1 MIAVLFDLEGTL
13 VQIPWEDPEHVL
25 EFRRRTRRKLIELGV
40 PFSVLEG
47 IERSTIMRNKASEY
61 VEKHFSEAEAK
72 RFKKEIEKF
81 LRHYELDAARRTRE
95 KNAPQE
101 T

>member
-13 VQIPWEDPEHVL
+13 IQTPWEEPDHIL
-25 EFRRRTRRKLIELGV
+25 EFRRRTRRKLIELGI
-40 PFSVLEG
+40 PSSVLEG

-81 LRHYELDAARRTRE
+81 LRHYELDAARRTRG
-95 KNAPQE
+95 N
-101 T
+101 